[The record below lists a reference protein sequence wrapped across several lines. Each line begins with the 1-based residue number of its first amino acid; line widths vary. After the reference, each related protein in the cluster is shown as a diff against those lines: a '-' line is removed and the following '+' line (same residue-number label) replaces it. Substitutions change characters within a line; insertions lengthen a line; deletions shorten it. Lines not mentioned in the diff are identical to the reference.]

1 MENKPKFCTRFMQPS
16 AAEFSARAEGEELYI
31 EGYFA
36 VFGAK
41 YWLWE
46 EAYETVDA
54 ARSRIRQRKMSAPC
68 AITTRRLS
76 SAEYRRER
84 LHSAKMRSGFGAAS
98 G

>member
-1 MENKPKFCTRFMQPS
+1 MENKPTFCTRFMQPS

-46 EAYETVDA
+46 EAYETVDRGA
-54 ARSRIRQRKMSAPC
+54 FTDQTKEDVRALCNHDTTLVLGRAP
-68 AITTRRLS
+68 A
-76 SAEYRRER
+76 
-84 LHSAKMRSGFGAAS
+84 GA
-98 G
+98 